1 MKVII
6 LAAGE
11 GKRLGQLTYQNPKCL
26 VELFGKSLL
35 QWQIEL
41 FKQFDINDITIVKG
55 YLEEKINI
63 SNVTYFLNNNFR
75 ETNMVE
81 TLFCAREKISD
92 PVIVSYGDIIY
103 EKKVLEKLLSSTDDI
118 SVIIDENWM
127 EYWKIRFENP
137 LDDAESL
144 VLDND
149 GNITSIGQ
157 KIDNVENIHGQYIGL
172 MKFQNRGTELLK
184 SFYDKCKLHARNGKN
199 PLNPKIPFEKSYM
212 TDLLHGMINEG
223 YKIKAIPVR
232 NGWLELDSYD
242 DFVKYQSMFKEKTI
256 SKFFNV
262 YDNEL

>member
-11 GKRLGQLTYQNPKCL
+11 GTRLGHLTHQNPKCL

-35 QWQIEL
+35 QWQVEL
-41 FKQFDINDITIVKG
+41 FRQCDINDITIVKG
-55 YLEEKINI
+55 YLEKKIDI
-63 SNVTYFLNNNFR
+63 SNITYFLNNNFR

-92 PVIVSYGDIIY
+92 QVIVSYGDIIY
-103 EKKVLEKLLSSTDDI
+103 EKKVLEKLISSTDDI

-137 LDDAESL
+137 LDDVESL

-157 KIDNVENIHGQYIGL
+157 KMDNVENIHGQYIGL
-172 MKFQNRGTELLK
+172 MKFQNRGTEFLK
-184 SFYDKCKLHARNGKN
+184 SFYDKCKLNARNGKN

-223 YKIKAIPVR
+223 YKIKAIPIK

-262 YDNEL
+262 

>member
-11 GKRLGQLTYQNPKCL
+11 GKRLGQLTHQNPKCL

-92 PVIVSYGDIIY
+92 SVIVTYGDIIY
-103 EKKVLEKLLSSTDDI
+103 C
-118 SVIIDENWM
+118 N
-127 EYWKIRFENP
+127 Y
-137 LDDAESL
+137 
-144 VLDND
+144 
-149 GNITSIGQ
+149 
-157 KIDNVENIHGQYIGL
+157 
-172 MKFQNRGTELLK
+172 
-184 SFYDKCKLHARNGKN
+184 
-199 PLNPKIPFEKSYM
+199 
-212 TDLLHGMINEG
+212 
-223 YKIKAIPVR
+223 
-232 NGWLELDSYD
+232 
-242 DFVKYQSMFKEKTI
+242 
-256 SKFFNV
+256 
-262 YDNEL
+262 

>member
-92 PVIVSYGDIIY
+92 SVIVSYGDIIY
-103 EKKVLEKLLSSTDDI
+103 EKKVLEKLLSSSNDI
-118 SVIIDENWM
+118 SVITDENWM

-144 VLDND
+144 VLDNN

-157 KIDNVENIHGQYIGL
+157 KTDNVENGKTGEE
-172 MKFQNRGTELLK
+172 MV
-184 SFYDKCKLHARNGKN
+184 SKL
-199 PLNPKIPFEKSYM
+199 ISE
-212 TDLLHGMINEG
+212 T
-223 YKIKAIPVR
+223 
-232 NGWLELDSYD
+232 
-242 DFVKYQSMFKEKTI
+242 VKLIE
-256 SKFFNV
+256 
-262 YDNEL
+262 

>member
-11 GKRLGQLTYQNPKCL
+11 GKRLGQLTHQNPKCL

-92 PVIVSYGDIIY
+92 SVIVSYGDIIY
-103 EKKVLEKLLSSTDDI
+103 EKKVLEKLLSSSDDI
-118 SVIIDENWM
+118 SVITDENWM

-144 VLDND
+144 VLDN
-149 GNITSIGQ
+149 
-157 KIDNVENIHGQYIGL
+157 
-172 MKFQNRGTELLK
+172 
-184 SFYDKCKLHARNGKN
+184 NGK
-199 PLNPKIPFEKSYM
+199 
-212 TDLLHGMINEG
+212 
-223 YKIKAIPVR
+223 
-232 NGWLELDSYD
+232 
-242 DFVKYQSMFKEKTI
+242 FVFTSLIF
-256 SKFFNV
+256 S
-262 YDNEL
+262 